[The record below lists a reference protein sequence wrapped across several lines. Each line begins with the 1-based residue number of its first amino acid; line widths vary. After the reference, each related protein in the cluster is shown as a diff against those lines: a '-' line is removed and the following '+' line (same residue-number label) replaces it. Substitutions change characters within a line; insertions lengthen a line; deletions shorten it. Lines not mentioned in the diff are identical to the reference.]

1 MMLFRQ
7 LNSSA
12 MILILFLPFFILS
25 IKTRIKCRT
34 CKTTRSVSKMNV
46 NRGRFEAPT
55 RSRVKAL
62 FTSCGEHTFIFSYT
76 GFWIWTATCGHL
88 HATKIKIKKW
98 GGVHIHFPYMRALVL
113 LLNLCFLFFILEQ
126 HKVTMMSGKIQLR
139 LITILY

>member
-1 MMLFRQ
+1 MKSEIKCIDTFCVLYIVYIGYDVIQTQ

-34 CKTTRSVSKMNV
+34 CKTTRSVSKTNV

-98 GGVHIHFPYMRALVL
+98 GGVHIHFPYMRALVS
-113 LLNLCFLFFILEQ
+113 C
-126 HKVTMMSGKIQLR
+126 
-139 LITILY
+139 